1 MNVLFLALGASRKR
15 AVVEECKQVVADGG
29 TAAVV
34 VDSSAPW
41 QRAGL
46 PDDVTLIDAAVLQ
59 RTRLP
64 IRIEHL
70 VVYRGPRFVLHRVL
84 RRKAKRAVGAYEKKV
99 ADRFHRR
106 VFMPV
111 YRRFAGEARGQSV
124 AQHIGRSR
132 QRYDWIIVADSPSMP
147 DAVRLLGA
155 LPDAPGGA
163 KPGVA
168 YSIDHVPA
176 VPRA

>member
-15 AVVEECKQVVADGG
+15 AVVEECKQVVAGGG

-34 VDSSAPW
+34 VDSPAPW

-46 PDDVTLIDAAVLQ
+46 PAGVALIDAAELQ

-64 IRIEHL
+64 MRIEHL

-84 RRKAKRAVGAYEKKV
+84 RRRAERAVGAYEKKV
-99 ADRFHRR
+99 ADRFHSR
-106 VFMPV
+106 VILQV
-111 YRRFAGEARGQSV
+111 YNRLWGEARGPLV
-124 AQHIGRSR
+124 AQHLARSE
-132 QRYDWIIVADSPSMP
+132 QPYDWIIVTDSPSMP
-147 DAVRLLGA
+147 DAVRLLDTLRGPA
-155 LPDAPGGA
+155 
-163 KPGVA
+163 PGVA

-176 VPRA
+176 AAGT

>member
-1 MNVLFLALGASRKR
+1 VNVLFLALGASRKR

-34 VDSSAPW
+34 VDSAGPW

-46 PDDVTLIDAAVLQ
+46 PAGVTLIDAAVLQ

-64 IRIEHL
+64 IRIEQL

-106 VFMPV
+106 VFMPI
-111 YRRFAGEARGQSV
+111 YRRFAGEARGQSI
-124 AQHIGRSR
+124 AQHIGRSG

-147 DAVRLLGA
+147 DAVRLLDA
-155 LPDAPGGA
+155 LRGA

-176 VPRA
+176 STNA